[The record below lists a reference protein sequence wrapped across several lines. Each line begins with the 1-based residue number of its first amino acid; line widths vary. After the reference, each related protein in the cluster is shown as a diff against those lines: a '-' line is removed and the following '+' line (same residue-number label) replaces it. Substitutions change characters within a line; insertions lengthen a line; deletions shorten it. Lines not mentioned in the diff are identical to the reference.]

1 MKKGKLINNEISHLI
16 SKLGHTDGITI
27 GDCGLPIPDHV
38 KRIDLAITLGV
49 PDFLTVLDTVVS
61 EQWIEEIILAE
72 EIETHS
78 KEMYDEIIK
87 RIKSLEIEQQNNI
100 KIIKIPHEEFK
111 NKTKETKAVI
121 RTGEYKPYTN
131 IILKSG
137 VVF

>member
-61 EQWIEEIILAE
+61 EQWVEEIILAE
-72 EIETHS
+72 EIENHS
-78 KEMYDEIIK
+78 KEMYGEIIE
-87 RIKSLEIEQQNNI
+87 RIKSLEVEQGNTI

-111 NKTKETKAVI
+111 NETKETKAVI
-121 RTGEYKPYTN
+121 RTGEYKPYVN

>member
-27 GDCGLPIPDHV
+27 GDCGLPIPDHI

-61 EQWIEEIILAE
+61 EQWVEEIILAE

-87 RIKSLEIEQQNNI
+87 RIKSLEIEQGNNI